1 MKIMFKAAIAAV
13 ALMAV
18 PAFAQ
23 VATAN
28 LDAAV
33 ANSAA
38 MKAARTQIQTQYKAQ
53 IDASAAR
60 EQALQKEIQPLAS
73 ELQTLQ
79 AAGNTPPATLQAKT
93 TAYQTRI
100 QSAQR
105 ELQTLSL
112 PFARP
117 NAYAQEQVAAKLD
130 QAVRQA
136 MTAKNVVLL
145 VQPESVLAAAPA
157 GDLTG
162 DITTQLDALVKTAS
176 IAVPANWQ
184 PGQSQQAAAPAPA
197 AAGTAKPA
205 AGR

>member
-1 MKIMFKAAIAAV
+1 MKTILKAAVAAV
-13 ALMAV
+13 ALMSV
-18 PAFAQ
+18 PALAQ

-53 IDASAAR
+53 IDAAAAR
-60 EQALQKEIQPLAS
+60 EEALKKELQPLVT
-73 ELQTLQ
+73 EMQTLQ
-79 AAGNTPPATLQAKT
+79 SAGNTPAATLQAKQV
-93 TAYQTRI
+93 AYQTRV

-105 ELQTLSL
+105 ELSTLSL

-117 NAYAQEQVAAKLD
+117 NAYAQEQVANKLD

-157 GDLTG
+157 GDLTA
-162 DITTQLDALVKTAS
+162 DVTTQLDALVKTAS
-176 IAVPANWQ
+176 ITPPANWQ
-184 PGQSQQAAAPAPA
+184 PGQAQAQAAPPAPA
-197 AAGTAKPA
+197 AAAARPA